1 MPDDHN
7 SYSSTIISAS
17 PIVPRTFTY
26 VQTRCD
32 AFTSAREHDRCRLD
46 GARQEASRSTHT
58 QSVSLYPTPTMEHR
72 APPTLQAHT
81 HTNDAYIHT
90 HAFAGSHSAKVKVQI
105 ITSQSPSRRES
116 QLRGC
121 SQRRSG
127 LGRAGRKYR
136 SPRSAARGRYASPPA
151 PWAILCRRQRV
162 LGLAPR
168 DWLAQIM
175 LARGG
180 EESSDQISVVGLS
193 SRSQ

>member
-1 MPDDHN
+1 M
-7 SYSSTIISAS
+7 
-17 PIVPRTFTY
+17 
-26 VQTRCD
+26 
-32 AFTSAREHDRCRLD
+32 
-46 GARQEASRSTHT
+46 
-58 QSVSLYPTPTMEHR
+58 
-72 APPTLQAHT
+72 
-81 HTNDAYIHT
+81 
-90 HAFAGSHSAKVKVQI
+90 
-105 ITSQSPSRRES
+105 
-116 QLRGC
+116 RGC

-193 SRSQ
+193 SRSQWGTKAQARDSSINIEPVVCRNTRQAAAPQLSPPSRSVCDAFSRRHSVMPPPFPLARDLEGRRKMLPPIRMKECAPICRSYNLYATILEHT